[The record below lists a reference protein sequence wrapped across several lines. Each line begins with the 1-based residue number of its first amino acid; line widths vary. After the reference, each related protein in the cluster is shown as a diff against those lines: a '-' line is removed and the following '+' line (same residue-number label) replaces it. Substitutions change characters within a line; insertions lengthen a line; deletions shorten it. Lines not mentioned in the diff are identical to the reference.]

1 MSIAMA
7 AMAATASEQH
17 LRAAVP
23 LPLALQSDPYFKIGR
38 PPATGHHMITW
49 FLGVA
54 VTEHGPGMLVSRNW
68 GSAAGPLK
76 CRGRLSLAGVAQ
88 GLCVSAFGFWAR
100 PRFGRRSL
108 NTQVT

>member
-1 MSIAMA
+1 
-7 AMAATASEQH
+7 
-17 LRAAVP
+17 
-23 LPLALQSDPYFKIGR
+23 
-38 PPATGHHMITW
+38 MIIW

-108 NTQVT
+108 NTVPPPVHMLVCHWRLGSRFIIAM

>member
-1 MSIAMA
+1 
-7 AMAATASEQH
+7 
-17 LRAAVP
+17 
-23 LPLALQSDPYFKIGR
+23 
-38 PPATGHHMITW
+38 MIPW